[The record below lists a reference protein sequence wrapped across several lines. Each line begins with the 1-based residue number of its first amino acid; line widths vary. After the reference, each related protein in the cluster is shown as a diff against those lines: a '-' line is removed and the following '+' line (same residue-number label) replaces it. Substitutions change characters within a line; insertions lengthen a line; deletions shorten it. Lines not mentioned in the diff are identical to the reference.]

1 MCCRSPPA
9 RGLGWPRAS
18 AATLPSPW
26 RRSASTSAVH
36 GWYCRDEL
44 AGVTTVDMGWGD
56 AHGVPSSAAYV
67 VKRPN
72 HRMVSVV
79 AGGSASQSARLL
91 NAVGVTAGT
100 TEDVRMIILPG
111 LTEIWGALALGST
124 CRNATMV
131 AHPRACRHLVDP
143 ARAVDADVALLGADG
158 FHAIAGMPAGA
169 ARTAGLD
176 PARVRPAADGE
187 R

>member
-1 MCCRSPPA
+1 M
-9 RGLGWPRAS
+9 
-18 AATLPSPW
+18 
-26 RRSASTSAVH
+26 H